1 MLLGCH
7 EAGRVAPS
15 LAAALDAAGLGMAPW
30 RRPLMLGLDH
40 RHWPALPALP
50 ALPSEFFVKQNL
62 VEMMIKVCFLHFNM
76 LVGVVCFN

>member
-1 MLLGCH
+1 
-7 EAGRVAPS
+7 
-15 LAAALDAAGLGMAPW
+15 
-30 RRPLMLGLDH
+30 MLGLDG
-40 RHWPALPALP
+40 RQWAMGTGSKPALP